1 MKKLWRTGAA
11 VCGFFC
17 LVLCGFESQAW
28 SEEDTIPQG
37 IVMEDMDLSGLT
49 VEEAKALIEECM
61 AEIESREITL
71 IYDADKS
78 YRLTAGELGI
88 TWEDQAT
95 IEQIAGMGNSGNV
108 VSRFLQLEE
117 LQQAEQEYPL
127 VLSIDEA
134 TVRTVLEEQCVPF
147 DLPAQEPYLTRE
159 DGTFTVHSGTE
170 GTVLNLELSE
180 NQLADYLTGDWNRE
194 NAEFVLSVDVAE
206 IVWTEDSLT
215 QVQDVLGSYSTSYR
229 TSGESRSANVEI
241 GRASCRERV

>member
-127 VLSIDEA
+127 VLRDRKS
-134 TVRTVLEEQCVPF
+134 
-147 DLPAQEPYLTRE
+147 TR
-159 DGTFTVHSGTE
+159 
-170 GTVLNLELSE
+170 LNSSHL
-180 NQLADYLTGDWNRE
+180 
-194 NAEFVLSVDVAE
+194 
-206 IVWTEDSLT
+206 
-215 QVQDVLGSYSTSYR
+215 
-229 TSGESRSANVEI
+229 
-241 GRASCRERV
+241 